1 MGIRFRIGVR
11 MQRSLVHNH
20 LRQSLLISFRR
31 YATDKEPRTQTTDI
45 RGTKPEPFTSTRIDV
60 QKHAAPHMLLSTRD
74 HIEGRQIV
82 EELGVV
88 AGSSVKSRGL
98 LFDLWARV
106 RGLLGGE
113 LRSYGELLASS
124 SSEATRRMMREAEHV
139 GADGVVR
146 VRYQLTSTADP
157 ASGAY
162 CYVLCFGTAV
172 KFQGGKKEVP
182 KE

>member
-1 MGIRFRIGVR
+1 MWMLKGWVEG
-11 MQRSLVHNH
+11 
-20 LRQSLLISFRR
+20 
-31 YATDKEPRTQTTDI
+31 DI
-45 RGTKPEPFTSTRIDV
+45 V
-60 QKHAAPHMLLSTRD
+60 QGRA
-74 HIEGRQIV
+74 IET
-82 EELGVV
+82 ELGIV

-113 LRSYGELLASS
+113 VRSYGELLASS

-146 VRYQLTSTADP
+146 VRYQLTATADP

-162 CYVLCFGTAV
+162 CYVMCFVSFSTILPS
-172 KFQGGKKEVP
+172 F
-182 KE
+182 